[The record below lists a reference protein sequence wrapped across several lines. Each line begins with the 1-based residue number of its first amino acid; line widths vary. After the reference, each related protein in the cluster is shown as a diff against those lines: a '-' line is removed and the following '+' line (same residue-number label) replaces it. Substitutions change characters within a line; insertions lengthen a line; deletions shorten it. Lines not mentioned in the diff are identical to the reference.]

1 MRGGVGIYK
10 KKIVKMGKNCGLET
24 GRVVVV
30 LDLEDYLAFKILLES
45 VGEKD
50 RDEKLEEVWNYIKN
64 SETKEKPIVEFFNK
78 AGFKVDI
85 EKLRMKL

>member
-1 MRGGVGIYK
+1 MRGGLGIYK
-10 KKIVKMGKNCGLET
+10 KKIVKMNKNCGLET

-64 SETKEKPIVEFFNK
+64 SETKEKPLVEIFNEV
-78 AGFKVDI
+78 GFKLDI
-85 EKLRMKL
+85 ERLRMKL

>member
-10 KKIVKMGKNCGLET
+10 KKIVKMSKNCGLET
-24 GRVVVV
+24 GRAVVV
-30 LDLEDYLAFKILLES
+30 LDLEDYLAFTILLES

-64 SETKEKPIVEFFNK
+64 SETKEKPLVEFFNEV
-78 AGFKVDI
+78 GFKVDI
-85 EKLRMKL
+85 ENLRVKL

>member
-24 GRVVVV
+24 GRAVVV
-30 LDLEDYLAFKILLES
+30 LDLEDYLAFTILMES

-64 SETKEKPIVEFFNK
+64 SATKRNQ
-78 AGFKVDI
+78 
-85 EKLRMKL
+85 L